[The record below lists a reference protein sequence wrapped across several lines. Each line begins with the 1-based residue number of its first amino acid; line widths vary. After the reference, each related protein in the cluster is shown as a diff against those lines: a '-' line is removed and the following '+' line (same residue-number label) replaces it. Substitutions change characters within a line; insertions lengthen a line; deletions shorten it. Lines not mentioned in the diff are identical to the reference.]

1 MNMKRI
7 FRDALILCLITL
19 VAGFALGAT
28 HEVTDPLIKEQRLQ
42 AAQKTY
48 KEVFPAAASF
58 SSEEDLAGDV
68 ELSAP
73 LIELNFGEKVTVDS
87 ALKAFD
93 ANGKLIGLIVNAT
106 SKEGYGG
113 AVSISAG
120 IDLEKYRVTG
130 VGFLTLNETPGLGMK
145 AKEPLFR
152 NQFPGKRA
160 GGEELEVIKTGTAND
175 LQVQAISGATKTS
188 RAVTHAL
195 NAAVFF
201 AAECVEFAEFSK

>member
-7 FRDALILCLITL
+7 MKDAVILCLITL
-19 VAGFALGAT
+19 IAGFALGAT
-28 HEVTDPLIKEQRLQ
+28 HEVTEPLIKEQRVL
-42 AAQKTY
+42 AAQNTY
-48 KEVFPAAASF
+48 KEVFPEAASF
-58 SSEEDLAGDV
+58 STEEELANAV
-68 ELSAP
+68 EVSKL
-73 LIELNFGEKVTVDS
+73 LIQNAFGEKITVDS
-87 ALKAFD
+87 ALKAYD
-93 ANGKLIGLIVNAT
+93 ANGKVIGLIVNAT

-145 AKEPLFR
+145 AKEPQFR
-152 NQFPGKRA
+152 DQFPGKRA

-195 NAAVFF
+195 NAAIFF
-201 AAECVEFAEFSK
+201 AAKCVEIVQ

>member
-28 HEVTDPLIKEQRLQ
+28 HEVTDPLIKEQRVQ

-48 KEVFPAAASF
+48 KEVFPEAASF
-58 SSEEDLAGDV
+58 SDESEMANAV
-68 ELSAP
+68 EVSKL
-73 LIELNFGEKVTVDS
+73 LIENTFGEKITVDS
-87 ALKAFD
+87 ALKAYD
-93 ANGKLIGLIVNAT
+93 ANGKVIGLIVNAT

-152 NQFPGKRA
+152 DQFPGKRA

-195 NAAVFF
+195 NAAIFF
-201 AAECVEFAEFSK
+201 AAKCVEITQ

>member
-7 FRDALILCLITL
+7 MKDAVILCLITL
-19 VAGFALGAT
+19 IAGVALGAT
-28 HEVTDPLIKEQRLQ
+28 HEVTDPLIKEQRIQ

-48 KEVFPAAASF
+48 QEVFPEAASF
-58 SSEEDLAGDV
+58 STEEELAADV
-68 ELSAP
+68 SAAAEGI
-73 LIELNFGEKVTVDS
+73 LAAFGEKVTVDS

-93 ANGKLIGLIVNAT
+93 AGGKVIGLIVNAT

-120 IDLEKYRVTG
+120 IDLTNRTVTG

-145 AKEPLFR
+145 AKDPLFR
-152 NQFPGKRA
+152 DQFPGKNA
-160 GGEELEVIKTGTAND
+160 GGEALEVIKTGTANE

-188 RAVTHAL
+188 RAVTNAL
-195 NAAVFF
+195 NAAIYF
-201 AAECVEFAEFSK
+201 AAKCAESVK

>member
-28 HEVTDPLIKEQRLQ
+28 HEVTDPLIKEQRAQ

-48 KEVFPAAASF
+48 KEVFPEAASF
-58 SSEEDLAGDV
+58 SDESEMANAV
-68 ELSAP
+68 EVSKL
-73 LIELNFGEKVTVDS
+73 LIENTFGEKITVDS
-87 ALKAFD
+87 ALKAYD
-93 ANGKLIGLIVNAT
+93 ANGKVIGLIVNAT

-145 AKEPLFR
+145 LNTPEFVGQFR
-152 NQFPGKRA
+152 GQDATTLKLKKN
-160 GGEELEVIKTGTAND
+160 GG
-175 LQVQAISGATKTS
+175 AIEAITSATITS
-188 RAVTHAL
+188 RAVCRAIEDAQRKL
-195 NAAVFF
+195 
-201 AAECVEFAEFSK
+201 